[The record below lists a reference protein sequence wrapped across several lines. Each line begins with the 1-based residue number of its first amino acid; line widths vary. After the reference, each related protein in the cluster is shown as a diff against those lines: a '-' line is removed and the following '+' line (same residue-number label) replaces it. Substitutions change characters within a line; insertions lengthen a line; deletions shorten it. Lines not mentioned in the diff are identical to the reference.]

1 MEFLREE
8 TAGGC
13 SSVLGCALAVPVVS
27 VRRCSRSSWVK
38 ISRERRPGAEGT
50 FGGRFL
56 AGAQRLRAGGWW
68 RSAAGGAGFVRGS
81 RVGVRGAHAGA
92 AGCVGGTGGSVGCA
106 WMRGAWPRRAELG
119 PGLPPT
125 KAGVRPRFCPLA
137 PGPFFSSGF
146 LAAGATSYPRT
157 LRNESFCRD
166 ERASLSNSSFML
178 KMPPFLFCPPRFL
191 AHSSWIFLFRF

>member
-1 MEFLREE
+1 MGKDFSGTATGCRGHIWGPFTRWGSEIASGRVVAVSCKWSGFCSGLRDE
-8 TAGGC
+8 
-13 SSVLGCALAVPVVS
+13 L
-27 VRRCSRSSWVK
+27 
-38 ISRERRPGAEGT
+38 
-50 FGGRFL
+50 
-56 AGAQRLRAGGWW
+56 
-68 RSAAGGAGFVRGS
+68 VRGS

-106 WMRGAWPRRAELG
+106 WRRGAWPRRAELG

-125 KAGVRPRFCPLA
+125 TAGVRPRFCPFA

-157 LRNESFCRD
+157 PRNESFCRD

-178 KMPPFLFCPPRFL
+178 KLPPFLFCPPRSL
-191 AHSSWIFLFRF
+191 AHSSWMFLFRF

>member
-1 MEFLREE
+1 MQRAHLGAVYSLGLRDCERE
-8 TAGGC
+8 GGGGQLQVER
-13 SSVLGCALAVPVVS
+13 VL
-27 VRRCSRSSWVK
+27 
-38 ISRERRPGAEGT
+38 
-50 FGGRFL
+50 FGLKDKLF
-56 AGAQRLRAGGWW
+56 
-68 RSAAGGAGFVRGS
+68 RGS

-119 PGLPPT
+119 PGPPPT
-125 KAGVRPRFCPLA
+125 TAGVRPRFCPLA

-178 KMPPFLFCPPRFL
+178 KLPPFLFCPPRFL

>member
-1 MEFLREE
+1 MGKDFSG
-8 TAGGC
+8 TATGCRGHIWGPFTRWGSEIASGSGGGQLQVER
-13 SSVLGCALAVPVVS
+13 VL
-27 VRRCSRSSWVK
+27 
-38 ISRERRPGAEGT
+38 
-50 FGGRFL
+50 FGLKNELF
-56 AGAQRLRAGGWW
+56 
-68 RSAAGGAGFVRGS
+68 RGS

-106 WMRGAWPRRAELG
+106 WRRGAWPRRAELG
-119 PGLPPT
+119 PGLPPAT
-125 KAGVRPRFCPLA
+125 AGVRPRFCPLA

-146 LAAGATSYPRT
+146 LAAGATSYPRI

-191 AHSSWIFLFRF
+191 AHSSWMFLFRF